1 MELVRHLAGLS
12 ASHIR
17 QFRDD
22 DSYVDRLSHRY
33 TTAICLVFA
42 ILVTTKQYAGKI
54 ERAGLYIS
62 PSFIIYRRSYR
73 LLGKQRLASTNVVS
87 TRSHRYPLNSNHPTK
102 PTRTATVGLPT
113 RIVRDSRAKAASVEE
128 TVAFLSRYSHRSRT
142 ARR

>member
-54 ERAGLYIS
+54 EVGLVYIS
-62 PSFIIYRRSYR
+62 LTLCVSLIIYRRSYR
-73 LLGKQRLASTNVVS
+73 LLGKQRLASKNVVS

-102 PTRTATVGLPT
+102 PTRTATVGLPIRT
-113 RIVRDSRAKAASVEE
+113 VSGSRATAAKVKT
-128 TVAFLSRYSHRSRT
+128 TVAFLSRYSH
-142 ARR
+142 